1 MGGSFLGG
9 PLFKGVLGGGPPLFF
24 EIFFSPKVEKL
35 ANLKSQK
42 GFKTI
47 GSSKPG
53 AISDSA
59 REEVQNMPP
68 PLPPWEKGLNTS
80 NVVNS

>member
-9 PLFKGVLGGGPPLFF
+9 PLFKGVLGGSPPLFRLLF
-24 EIFFSPKVEKL
+24 LPKVEKL

-53 AISDSA
+53 AI
-59 REEVQNMPP
+59 
-68 PLPPWEKGLNTS
+68 GLFAEYAN
-80 NVVNS
+80 